1 MSELWGSRWDVGG
14 VIYAVSA
21 ADAVFLPIIPISA
34 SQIAWAINLQISI
47 MTTRTEK
54 FQRKPRDGDS
64 EPTEAAE
71 AEEIL
76 RFSPEEEA
84 VCITNPL
91 AMRSRIMQ
99 C

>member
-1 MSELWGSRWDVGG
+1 MRSVRPMRYSFRSFP
-14 VIYAVSA
+14 YQQAK
-21 ADAVFLPIIPISA
+21 
-34 SQIAWAINLQISI
+34 QIAWAINLRISI

-64 EPTEAAE
+64 EPAEAAE

-91 AMRSRIMQ
+91 RYVLAHYAVLMICMVVSPRRIQ
-99 C
+99 